1 MKILKNSAH
10 VEGGGS
16 VDLERREVGDVVA
29 VWCPEPSNVKSGNEA
44 RVFISQEHHADMS
57 NMQAEC
63 AFEAPEG
70 LLHVQTDLHGTKR

>member
-1 MKILKNSAH
+1 MKNLKFSAH

-16 VDLERREVGDVVA
+16 SDVERREVGEVVA

-44 RVFISQEHHADMS
+44 RVFISQEHYADMS
-57 NMQAEC
+57 YMQTEC